1 MRDRNVQ
8 FCADPSYQEMIFRE
22 IEEGQVFL
30 LPARMQVDSSYF
42 LALFYFGVARELGIK
57 SSCTV
62 PSIDYLYRT
71 EN

>member
-42 LALFYFGVARELGIK
+42 LALFYFLGSTGVGYK
-57 SSCTV
+57 V
-62 PSIDYLYRT
+62 VLYCAQHRLFI
-71 EN
+71 